1 MSAQSVI
8 QRDASISRV
17 LSFAREPVKT
27 L

>member
-8 QRDASISRV
+8 QRDAGISGA